1 MTLKTEA
8 ERLASPVAALSFI
21 CLQNS
26 LFAEAP
32 NVASPHLYANHSY
45 TNKAGKRI
53 SLMFAA
59 AKSHPPLFMLLSTP
73 EDIIPALISPRRSS
87 PL

>member
-59 AKSHPPLFMLLSTP
+59 AKAHPPLFMLLSTP